1 MSNPK
6 PPFGPVGLRRQEGPE
21 RVQAHTNNGGNCVHS
36 ARSWDGAEEPAPLF
50 SQHADSW
57 WFRTRVVQERGRSG
71 RSSTG
76 TLQQTYPNSSIHEMA
91 EWIMTDPEQGLGL
104 ASLYNHLPLHGH
116 PPLPWINMTN
126 LMFIYLKHNE
136 KEQREKVK
144 KQCKINLELVLA
156 LMLPPSCLCN

>member
-1 MSNPK
+1 MRSDICEPIVPPCPIATVFKPSNSSDHQAMSNLK

-36 ARSWDGAEEPAPLF
+36 ARSWDGAEELAPLF

-116 PPLPWINMTN
+116 PPLPG
-126 LMFIYLKHNE
+126 
-136 KEQREKVK
+136 
-144 KQCKINLELVLA
+144 
-156 LMLPPSCLCN
+156 